1 MDFIEGD
8 SEILGRKIIIE
19 YLRNQFNTQRGDFC
33 EGELVY
39 INLAKSY
46 FNNAVRGLG
55 SIINDELCFQVNQ
68 DAKWFYEAI
77 TGKEII
83 SEQEANK
90 TIKKIKTYQKML
102 NQFIENPENSNITGN
117 TNKLSM
123 FIDNLWN
130 MYPEKLYEFEQ

>member
-19 YLRNQFNTQRGDFC
+19 YLRNQFNTHRGDFC
-33 EGELVY
+33 EGELIYV
-39 INLAKSY
+39 NLAKSY
-46 FNNAVRGLG
+46 FDNAINGLD
-55 SIINDELCFQVNQ
+55 SILNDELCFQANQ
-68 DAKWFYEAI
+68 DAKWFYEAL

-90 TIKKIKTYQKML
+90 TIKKIKGYKERL
-102 NQFIENPENSNITGN
+102 NKFIKNPEDSNITGN
-117 TNKLSM
+117 TTQISM
-123 FIDNLWN
+123 FVNNLWN

>member
-33 EGELVY
+33 DGKLVY

-46 FNNAVRGLG
+46 FNNAVRGLD
-55 SIINDELCFQVNQ
+55 SVANDELCFQVNQ

-117 TNKLSM
+117 TNKISM